1 MVMKLYMKE
10 KVFSW
15 GDRFTVKDENGWDK
29 YYVEGEV
36 FSLGKKLHLLN
47 IHNEEVAFIQQ
58 KLFTWMPRFT
68 VSVAGRQIAEIRKEF
83 TLFFQRYVIDG
94 LGWEIEGSVWSHEY
108 VIRKNGRIIVQVEKE
123 WFTWGD
129 SYVLD
134 IVDPA
139 DELIALAVV
148 LTIDCV
154 AEASR
159 NNNHG

>member
-1 MVMKLYMKE
+1 MKLYIKE

-15 GDRFTVKDENGWDK
+15 NERFSVKDENGWDK
-29 YYVEGEV
+29 YFVEGE
-36 FSLGKKLHLLN
+36 FLSLGKKLHLLN
-47 IHNEEVAFIQQ
+47 IHGEEVAFIQQ
-58 KLFTWMPRFT
+58 KLLTLLPRFT

-94 LGWEIEGSVWSHEY
+94 LGWEVEGSIWEHVYE
-108 VIRKNGRIIVQVEKE
+108 IRRNGRPIVYISKE

-134 IVDPA
+134 ILDPA
-139 DELIALAVV
+139 DELLALAVV

-154 AEASR
+154 AEAG
-159 NNNHG
+159 NNN

>member
-1 MVMKLYMKE
+1 MRLYMKE

-15 GDRFTVKDENGWDK
+15 NDRFTVKDENGWDK
-29 YYVEGEV
+29 YYVEGEL
-36 FSLGKKLHLLN
+36 FSWGKKLHLLN
-47 IHNEEVAFIQQ
+47 IHGEELAFIQQ
-58 KLFTWMPRFT
+58 KLWTLMPKFT

-94 LGWEIEGSVWSHEY
+94 LGWEIEGSVWAHDYE
-108 VIRKNGRIIVQVEKE
+108 IRKNGRPIVIITKE

-134 IVDPA
+134 ILDPA

-154 AEASR
+154 AEASQ
-159 NNNHG
+159 NNN